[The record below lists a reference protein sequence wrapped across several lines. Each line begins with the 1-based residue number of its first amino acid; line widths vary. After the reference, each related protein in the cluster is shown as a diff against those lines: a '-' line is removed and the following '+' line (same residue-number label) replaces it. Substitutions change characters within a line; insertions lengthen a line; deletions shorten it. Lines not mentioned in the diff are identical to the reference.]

1 MARSHQGGG
10 RGVMPTAKYL
20 CELSF
25 AGELSFAVKYLCED
39 MPTAYGHIS
48 TPQGVARMPIAE

>member
-1 MARSHQGGG
+1 
-10 RGVMPTAKYL
+10 MPTAKYL

-48 TPQGVARMPIAE
+48 TPQGVARMPIAVMLLL